1 LFALPD
7 DKYRVTLTEQ
17 PNDYINAS
25 LIENLETPSPRF
37 IATQGPLNQT
47 EADFFTLVLQNRIE
61 VRNTLL
67 MVHDMV

>member
-1 LFALPD
+1 
-7 DKYRVTLTEQ
+7 
-17 PNDYINAS
+17 
-25 LIENLETPSPRF
+25 
-37 IATQGPLNQT
+37 LNQT